1 MSYSRL
7 GPKLMMFAVHMAGT
21 AFGVASVAW
30 ALRFHSLLAAVPWGI
45 SAVVGLPMLA
55 GVLFRRFLTSYG
67 AVGQRRI
74 VLASALGYFGGAV
87 LMSVVTGVL

>member
-1 MSYSRL
+1 
-7 GPKLMMFAVHMAGT
+7 MMFAVHMAGT